1 MKGKLKEEHYAPNIS
16 DTLFY
21 KDNCLFTWFI
31 LGMFYVF
38 HFSIPKEKKS
48 VKDKSLLHFC
58 RNVEGILLKYNAF
71 TAQLGYLCSYR

>member
-1 MKGKLKEEHYAPNIS
+1 MLQIYLTHCFTRIIAFSLDLSWECFMCF
-16 DTLFY
+16 TLVSPR
-21 KDNCLFTWFI
+21 K
-31 LGMFYVF
+31 
-38 HFSIPKEKKS
+38 KKS